1 MKTIHVVAAVI
12 CDSPKN
18 RKRIFSTVKGY
29 GAFKGYWEFPG
40 GKIEPGET
48 PRQALLREI
57 KEELSVEIAV
67 DEFICTIE
75 YDYPDFHLQM
85 DCFWCSITN
94 GKLVLIEAEDA
105 RWLKKD
111 ELYSVRWLPADIAL
125 IDKIHKEMS

>member
-18 RKRIFSTVKGY
+18 RKRIFSTAKGY

>member
-12 CDSPKN
+12 CDSLKN
-18 RKRIFSTVKGY
+18 RKRIFSTAKGY